1 MNVTC
6 VIQSPEV
13 TRETHVTF
21 VLAMVTVMNTLV
33 HLAIKLVRMALKQ
46 RKPALSSVIEIASR
60 E

>member
-13 TRETHVTF
+13 AKETHITF
-21 VLAMVTVMNTLV
+21 VLAMVTVLNTVV
-33 HLAIKLVRMALKQ
+33 HLGIKLVRMALKQ
-46 RKPALSSVIEIASR
+46 RKPLSSVIEIASR

>member
-13 TRETHVTF
+13 TRETHITF
-21 VLAMVTVMNTLV
+21 VLALVTVLNTLT

-46 RKPALSSVIEIASR
+46 RKPLSSVIEIASR

>member
-13 TRETHVTF
+13 AKETHITF
-21 VLAMVTVMNTLV
+21 VLAMVTVLNTVV
-33 HLAIKLVRMALKQ
+33 HLGIKLARMALKN